1 MTATTAT
8 PATAHVPES
17 SDFGRLLAQVRDANL
32 LDRSVRLYLPRLATT
47 GVLVA
52 GGVVLL
58 LVAGDSWWQLLVAA
72 YTAVVFT
79 QIGFLGHD
87 AGHQQIFRR
96 RRDNDRFG
104 LILANLCVGLSYS
117 WWVDKHGRHH
127 RSPNE
132 PGRDPD
138 VARNVLA
145 WTREQAAGQRGV
157 LALVA
162 RHQAVLFFPL
172 LLLEALNLHVGSVRA
187 LLAAPRRHAREL
199 ALLGAH
205 AVGLVTVLLLV
216 MSPLHALAF
225 VGVQQAAFGLY
236 LGCSFAPNHKG
247 MRIVD
252 DGERLDFLR
261 RQVLTSRNVSGGRA
275 VAAAL
280 GSLNYQI
287 EHHLFPSMPS
297 RNLRRARPL
306 VRRFCADNGVSYA
319 ETSLLRSYAQALRYL
334 RALRPVVTG

>member
-1 MTATTAT
+1 MTARTAS
-8 PATAHVPES
+8 PAAEAVPLS
-17 SDFGRLLAQVRDANL
+17 SDFGRLLTQVRDARL
-32 LDRSVRLYLPRLATT
+32 LDRSLWLYLPRLLTT
-47 GVLVA
+47 AVLGAGGIVLLVVA
-52 GGVVLL
+52 GN
-58 LVAGDSWWQLLVAA
+58 SWWQLLVAA
-72 YTAVVFT
+72 YSAVVFT
-79 QIGFLGHD
+79 QLGFLGHD

-104 LILANLCVGLSYS
+104 LVLANLCIGLSYS

-132 PGRDPD
+132 VGRDPD

-145 WTREQAAGQRGV
+145 WTHEQADAQRGA
-157 LALVA
+157 LALVV

-172 LLLEALNLHVGSVRA
+172 LLLEALNLHIGSVRA

-199 ALLGAH
+199 ALLAAH
-205 AVGLVTVLLLV
+205 AVGLAAVLLLV

-247 MRIVD
+247 MRIVGD
-252 DGERLDFLR
+252 DERLDFLR
-261 RQVLTSRNVSGGRA
+261 RQVLTSRNVTGGRA
-275 VAAAL
+275 VAAML

-306 VRRFCADNGVSYA
+306 VRRFCAENGVSYA
-319 ETSLLRSYAQALRYL
+319 ETSLVRSYGQALRYL
-334 RALRPVVTG
+334 RGLRPVATG

>member
-1 MTATTAT
+1 MTTTTAP
-8 PATAHVPES
+8 PATAHVPPS
-17 SDFGRLLAQVRDANL
+17 SDFGRLLAQVHDAKL
-32 LDRSVRLYLPRLATT
+32 LDRSLWLYLPRLLATA
-47 GVLVA
+47 VLGAGGIVLLVVA
-52 GGVVLL
+52 GN
-58 LVAGDSWWQLLVAA
+58 SWWQLLVAA
-72 YTAVVFT
+72 YSAVVFT

-96 RRDNDRFG
+96 RRNNDRLG
-104 LILANLCVGLSYS
+104 LVLANLCVGLSYS

-145 WTREQAAGQRGV
+145 WTPEQADAQRGV

-172 LLLEALNLHVGSVRA
+172 LLLEALNLHAGSIRA
-187 LLAAPRRHAREL
+187 LIVAPRRHAREL

-205 AVGLVTVLLLV
+205 AAGLATVLLLV

-247 MRIVD
+247 MRIVGD
-252 DGERLDFLR
+252 EDRLDFLR

-297 RNLRRARPL
+297 RNLRRVRPL
-306 VRRFCADNGVSYA
+306 VRRFCAEIGVSYA
-319 ETSLLRSYAQALRYL
+319 ETSLVRSYAQALRYL
-334 RALRPVVTG
+334 RGLRPAEVG